1 MLGMG
6 RRRVHRVLALFAALL
21 SAAPLVFAQVAT
33 TGIRLTVDLKVQPKL
48 GRRLATFD
56 VLVSPPALAPATL
69 RGFVLT
75 GNQKWSNL
83 PFNYRIETPLCDWFP
98 NGLVLVF
105 DNIGVTWKL
114 PGLQRK
120 PEAAESSTKQQEKL
134 AALQPVPAPASQDVF
149 NTGHWPE

>member
-6 RRRVHRVLALFAALL
+6 RRRIHRVLALFAVLL

-33 TGIRLTVDLKVQPKL
+33 TGSSRALDLKVQPKL

-56 VLVSPPALAPATL
+56 VLVPPLALAPATL

-75 GNQKWSNL
+75 GNQKWSYV

-105 DNIGVTWKL
+105 DNISVTWKL

-120 PEAAESSTKQQEKL
+120 PDAVQSSTKQQEKL
-134 AALQPVPAPASQDVF
+134 AALQPVPAPASHDVF